1 MIHRLNKVS
10 FGLVDGLNNKI
21 CDLQRCAYG
30 YRDEDYLTLKIVAA
44 FLPPLTRSAEKDP
57 L

>member
-1 MIHRLNKVS
+1 MEVKKL
-10 FGLVDGLNNKI
+10 DGR
-21 CDLQRCAYG
+21 LQRRAYG
-30 YRDEDYLTLKIVAA
+30 YRDEDYLKLKLVAA